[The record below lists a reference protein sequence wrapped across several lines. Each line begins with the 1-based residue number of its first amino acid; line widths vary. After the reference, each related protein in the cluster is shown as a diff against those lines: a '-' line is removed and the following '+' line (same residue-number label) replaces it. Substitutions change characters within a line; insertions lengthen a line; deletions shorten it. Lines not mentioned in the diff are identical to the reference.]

1 MEVQP
6 KPYPNM
12 KTNFLLL
19 GVLAL
24 LPGCASVKTLRVTA
38 EGGLAGASIQVD
50 VAPDSPAIQAVPV
63 SQYFLPG
70 NAIRAGAKAK
80 TARFGEGQPST
91 QEISASGLGSK
102 AVIIAQLPG
111 GRSDA
116 PGDAD
121 SRRKTIP
128 LSGKLPSGEKV
139 TSVLRVGI
147 SDGGI
152 SVKAVK

>member
-1 MEVQP
+1 M
-6 KPYPNM
+6 KP
-12 KTNFLLL
+12 TFLLL
-19 GVLAL
+19 AGLAL
-24 LPGCASVKTLRVTA
+24 LPGCASVQTLQIAA
-38 EGGLAGASIQVD
+38 EGGMAGASIQVD
-50 VAPDSPAIQAVPV
+50 VAPDSPGLQSVPV
-63 SQYFLPG
+63 SSYFLPG

-80 TARFGEGQPST
+80 TVRFGQGQPST
-91 QEISASGLGSK
+91 QEVSASGLGSK

-116 PGDAD
+116 PGDSD

-152 SVKAVK
+152 TVKAVK

>member
-1 MEVQP
+1 MIEIGFRP
-6 KPYPNM
+6 
-12 KTNFLLL
+12 F
-19 GVLAL
+19 
-24 LPGCASVKTLRVTA
+24 ASPTA
-38 EGGLAGASIQVD
+38 
-50 VAPDSPAIQAVPV
+50 
-63 SQYFLPG
+63 
-70 NAIRAGAKAK
+70 R

-91 QEISASGLGSK
+91 QEISAAGLGSK

-128 LSGKLPSGEKV
+128 LSGNLPSGEKV